1 MYKIIVQIIILI
13 LFTLLGELIAYILP
27 FSFPGNLIGLIL
39 LFLALLT
46 KLIKPVY
53 IKETSQFLQ
62 KYMSFLFVPLC
73 VGLMVYFD
81 LIQMHWLEILLV
93 LIISTTVT
101 FISTAWVANRGAKS

>member
-1 MYKIIVQIIILI
+1 
-13 LFTLLGELIAYILP
+13 
-27 FSFPGNLIGLIL
+27 
-39 LFLALLT
+39 
-46 KLIKPVY
+46 
-53 IKETSQFLQ
+53 
-62 KYMSFLFVPLC
+62 MSFLFVPLC